1 MKLRVLDSHSIL
13 TALEPELGPLEA
25 ESPTPQR
32 QLLSRI
38 VQLSKMELTRE
49 RLAEKLSEAMRQ
61 EGYVMK
67 IGPLIEQIARPIIS
81 H

>member
-1 MKLRVLDSHSIL
+1 MLRVLDSHSIL
-13 TALEPELGPLEA
+13 TALEPELGSLEA

-61 EGYVMK
+61 EGYVME
-67 IGPLIEQIARPIIS
+67 IGPLIEKIARPIS
-81 H
+81 L

>member
-1 MKLRVLDSHSIL
+1 MLRVLDSHSIL

-38 VQLSKMELTRE
+38 VQLSKMELARE

-61 EGYVMK
+61 EGYVME
-67 IGPLIEQIARPIIS
+67 IGPLIEKIARPIS
-81 H
+81 L